1 MSTVTVARAT
11 PTRDRP
17 VLDVSNAAKSIVN
30 DSYDSLY
37 VGLVRNLAKR
47 KRQALSEELG
57 TLIDAIQNEGYTF
70 ADLIGATRDIIRR
83 QKSGGYWDDC
93 TNDLDRAFES
103 ALKAQESRESRDVRE
118 SLTSREP
125 RTEEDWR
132 ERDNPITG

>member
-1 MSTVTVARAT
+1 M
-11 PTRDRP
+11 
-17 VLDVSNAAKSIVN
+17 N

-103 ALKAQESRESRDVRE
+103 ALKAQESRESRDLRE
-118 SLTSREP
+118 STTPRET
-125 RTEEDWR
+125 RTEDDWR